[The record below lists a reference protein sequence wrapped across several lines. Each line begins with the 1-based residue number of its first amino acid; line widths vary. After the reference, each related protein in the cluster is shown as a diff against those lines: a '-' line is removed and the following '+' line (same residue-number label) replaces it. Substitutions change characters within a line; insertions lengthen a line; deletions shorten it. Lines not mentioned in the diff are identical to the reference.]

1 VRKTSIVGLSVLA
14 LSLSGWMAAAHAQE
28 APAAPDA
35 TPPAATDTPAP
46 KAAMKP
52 MKHKM
57 KHMAMHEKTARDPK
71 TGKLTGTK
79 QGDAMVED
87 LNDKSLA
94 AAKAGTPFT
103 PGK

>member
-1 VRKTSIVGLSVLA
+1 
-14 LSLSGWMAAAHAQE
+14 
-28 APAAPDA
+28 
-35 TPPAATDTPAP
+35 
-46 KAAMKP
+46 
-52 MKHKM
+52 M